1 MSVSTDLRRR
11 DTARLDELIIEQER
25 IFVERQPRSAEL
37 ARAAEGSLAGGVTS
51 SWQIARPQPVWISH
65 GAGSKLYDADGNE
78 YVDLH
83 AGYGVNVVG
92 HAHPK
97 IVEAIADRARLGT
110 HFAQPTEE
118 SIAVSRELARRWG
131 LPLWRFSKSGAEG
144 TMEVV
149 HLLRGATG

>member
-11 DTARLDELIIEQER
+11 DAARLDELIIEQER
-25 IFVERQPRSAEL
+25 IFVERQPRSAAL

-65 GAGSKLYDADGNE
+65 GAGSKVYDVDGNE

-97 IVEAIADRARLGT
+97 IVEAISNRSRLGT
-110 HFAQPTEE
+110 HFAQPTED

-131 LPLWRFSKSGAEG
+131 LPLWRVSESGAG
-144 TMEVV
+144 ASMDVG
-149 HLLRGATG
+149 HLTRARR